1 MRPPQQVLY
10 AKIGFW
16 LLAPLPLLWS
26 SAQVL
31 QGLRANPVEYLLH
44 QTGYWALVGL
54 ALGLAISP
62 WARLS
67 QQGHWIALRRVVG
80 LWAFAYAVLHLG
92 CYVLDHVDDLGSVLA
107 DVVKRPYITVGLAAW
122 LILLALA
129 CTSTQA
135 MMRRLKRRWGQLH
148 RGVYLASSLGVLHFW
163 WLVKRDWSQPLIFAL
178 VMGLLLLW
186 RVPKLQRWLLQ
197 RRQARAR
204 ARALP

>member
-26 SAQVL
+26 GAQVL
-31 QGLRANPVEYLLH
+31 QGLRANPMEYLLH

-67 QQGHWIALRRVVG
+67 QQGHWIALRRLVG

>member
-26 SAQVL
+26 GAQVL
-31 QGLRANPVEYLLH
+31 QGLRANPMEYLLH

-67 QQGHWIALRRVVG
+67 QQGHWIALRRLVG

-163 WLVKRDWSQPLIFAL
+163 WLVKRDWSQPLICAL